1 MFSIIVSVV
10 QVKNSKVARASIPK
24 ANCVKRT
31 GKRIARNSTTPPN
44 DSSGCANV
52 VTCEVVKEKKIN
64 LASVISFFSL
74 HNCRTTYFENFL
86 SCSPHKDRQ
95 LQKKLCQLKRIHP
108 IIKRKNIIR
117 VQWLSQRLVPFPK
130 PSIKLLVTAMP
141 RYPLSRKPRR
151 QPPLLHQSRNL
162 NLLNLGQ
169 LLNQHPRLCLKSLQ
183 IICRV
188 QKSCLPRKAMPNLFR

>member
-1 MFSIIVSVV
+1 M
-10 QVKNSKVARASIPK
+10 
-24 ANCVKRT
+24 
-31 GKRIARNSTTPPN
+31 
-44 DSSGCANV
+44 
-52 VTCEVVKEKKIN
+52 
-64 LASVISFFSL
+64 
-74 HNCRTTYFENFL
+74 
-86 SCSPHKDRQ
+86 
-95 LQKKLCQLKRIHP
+95 
-108 IIKRKNIIR
+108 IR
-117 VQWLSQRLVPFPK
+117 VRWLSQRRVPFPK

-162 NLLNLGQ
+162 NLLNRMELNLGQ